1 MQRASFLDRFD
12 CLYPL
17 DVRGC
22 GTSMSLFG
30 LWACVAAPKPPNDMA
45 IEFEV
50 RKISVPPFR
59 SALECLAF
67 VVQELPCDDG

>member
-1 MQRASFLDRFD
+1 
-12 CLYPL
+12 
-17 DVRGC
+17 
-22 GTSMSLFG
+22 MSLFG